1 MYVCVYLCKHLH
13 VVCMYYVRTVIVG
26 QVGRECPPTV
36 AALTDGKVSV
46 ACQHTTIGVHSSPQA
61 MPLISVEQHVY
72 VAFLVFEECR
82 VWKPSHPLWSRT
94 YTYNDGI
101 ADNTMSC

>member
-1 MYVCVYLCKHLH
+1 MYVRMYVCVYLCKHLH

-46 ACQHTTIGVHSSPQA
+46 ACQHTTTKHLPKFRVLTWCAICTRHVLPV
-61 MPLISVEQHVY
+61 PLIS
-72 VAFLVFEECR
+72 
-82 VWKPSHPLWSRT
+82 
-94 YTYNDGI
+94 
-101 ADNTMSC
+101 ADVS